1 MSIYPLCFY
10 EMFDDGIFHNG
21 MLHNIMIYICIL
33 GAKNKYVG
41 LSLFPGDQNTTD
53 KNK

>member
-1 MSIYPLCFY
+1 MIIYSICFY
-10 EMFDDGIFHNG
+10 ETFDGGIFHNV
-21 MLHNIMIYICIL
+21 MLHHYDLYMIL
-33 GAKNKYVG
+33 GATNKYVA